1 MKFLLKCN
9 VVVGIVGG
17 PFIAAYYRYLAR
29 KLGLPAWSDY
39 GTHCEARK

>member
-9 VVVGIVGG
+9 VAVGIVGG
-17 PFIAAYYRYLAR
+17 PFLAAYYRYLAR